1 MATTGSES
9 YKYLLNRIESC
20 VDENLAGQVCLHPG
34 QRLLTTDS
42 RVVIRAD
49 IEQVIEQGKVSLL
62 CGGGAGHE
70 PAHAGYVGQGMLSAS
85 VSGSIFTSPPSANI
99 FAAIKAIS
107 RPNSA
112 GVLVIV
118 KNYTGDRL
126 NFGVAI
132 ERAKNAGYK
141 METVVVAECCMSGKE
156 AKPGRRGLCGTILVH
171 KIAGALAEEGKSL
184 QEIASA
190 CKEAIKQMGTIGLGL
205 SACSIPGSHPLF
217 TLAADEMELGLGIH
231 GEAGVKRMKIASANE
246 AVAIMVDH
254 MTDKE
259 NQNSFSLHKGDEI
272 AIMINNLG
280 SMTVLEMNVIAKEAI
295 AYLETKGAKVSRAYC
310 GSFVTS
316 LNMRGFSITLLHLND
331 TFKRCL
337 DAPTSAPSW
346 LRPYL
351 PAGLADRQTSEFK
364 EKGSISA
371 KSEKKSF
378 PVNNFLIFKALQ
390 NICKQLKSSE
400 RALNN
405 LDTGSGDGD
414 CGSTLARGAQ
424 AIKDQLNTIEKC
436 GLPVDQPAALV
447 RQLANIVEQEMGG
460 SSGALYSLFLNG
472 AARVLS
478 EHSSDPTFQVWCNAF
493 NAGLEGIMKYG
504 GAKPG
509 DRTMVDPLYRVKE
522 IFQEKKVFER
532 DLSRKEKIEIFAL
545 AVEAA
550 EKTTESTK
558 NMQAKAG
565 RASYV
570 SRDLLTKPDPGA
582 VGTTLWLRAILESIS
597 EKNEQ

>member
-1 MATTGSES
+1 
-9 YKYLLNRIESC
+9 
-20 VDENLAGQVCLHPG
+20 
-34 QRLLTTDS
+34 
-42 RVVIRAD
+42 
-49 IEQVIEQGKVSLL
+49 
-62 CGGGAGHE
+62 
-70 PAHAGYVGQGMLSAS
+70 
-85 VSGSIFTSPPSANI
+85 
-99 FAAIKAIS
+99 
-107 RPNSA
+107 
-112 GVLVIV
+112 
-118 KNYTGDRL
+118 
-126 NFGVAI
+126 
-132 ERAKNAGYK
+132 
-141 METVVVAECCMSGKE
+141 
-156 AKPGRRGLCGTILVH
+156 
-171 KIAGALAEEGKSL
+171 
-184 QEIASA
+184 
-190 CKEAIKQMGTIGLGL
+190 
-205 SACSIPGSHPLF
+205 
-217 TLAADEMELGLGIH
+217 
-231 GEAGVKRMKIASANE
+231 
-246 AVAIMVDH
+246 
-254 MTDKE
+254 
-259 NQNSFSLHKGDEI
+259 
-272 AIMINNLG
+272 MINNLG
-280 SMTVLEMNVIAKEAI
+280 SLTVLEMNVIAKEAI

-337 DAPTSAPSW
+337 DAPTNAPSW
-346 LRPYL
+346 LCPYL
-351 PAGLADRQTSEFK
+351 PAGLADRQTPECK

-371 KSEKKSF
+371 KPEKKSF
-378 PVNNFLIFKALQ
+378 PVNNFLVFKALQ

-400 RALNN
+400 TALNN

-424 AIKDQLNTIEKC
+424 AIKDQLNTIEEC

-478 EHSSDPTFQVWCNAF
+478 EHSSDPTFQVWCKAF

-532 DLSRKEKIEIFAL
+532 DLSLKEKIEIFAL

-570 SRDLLTKPDPGA
+570 SSDLLTKPDPGA